1 MKLTWYGHS
10 CFLMETEGG
19 SVVFDPYSPGS
30 VPGVELP
37 ELSADLC
44 FCSHEH
50 GDHFYPQ
57 AVKLTKRATAVGV
70 VQVPSFHDGE
80 GGAKRGKNTITLIEA
95 DGLRAA
101 HLGDLG
107 HVLTEEQVQALG
119 RVDVLMIPVGGFFT
133 IDAKQAAQVVRQLKP
148 RIVIPMHYKSA
159 DFGFDVIST
168 VDEFLS
174 LSENVR
180 FFDTN
185 TIDLSAVAG
194 PLTAVLKCPVKA

>member
-1 MKLTWYGHS
+1 MKLTWYGHA
-10 CFLMETEGG
+10 CFRMETEGG
-19 SVVFDPYSPGS
+19 SIVFDPYSPGS

-37 ELSADLC
+37 PLSAELC

-50 GDHFYPQ
+50 GDHYYPQ
-57 AVKLTKRATAVGV
+57 AVKLTKRAADVGV

-107 HVLTEEQVQALG
+107 HVLTDDQVQALG

-133 IDAKQAAQVVRQLKP
+133 IDAKEASQVVRQLKP
-148 RIVIPMHYKSA
+148 RIVIPMHYKGA

-180 FFDTN
+180 IFDSSS
-185 TIDLSAVAG
+185 IDLSTVDG
-194 PLTAVLKCPVKA
+194 PLTAVLKCPVKS